1 MHAVLYTHQL
11 EPITV
16 VDIPL
21 WLWDRLARGEWVV
34 LAVMERVRFGPNM
47 VDVTTPAPRRVEIFG
62 ERLIRREHE
71 TLMLF
76 TADEENALMLK
87 AEFLPGQRGELR
99 DRQRSAFAAGFL
111 EALQVFNAQDP
122 KTEK

>member
-16 VDIPL
+16 VDIPM
-21 WLWDRLARGEWVV
+21 WLWERLAQGQTIR
-34 LAVMERVRFGPNM
+34 LAVMESPSLVPTDSPPDYRPLKM
-47 VDVTTPAPRRVEIFG
+47 VEIFG
-62 ERLIRREHE
+62 ERIRRRGHE

-76 TADEENALMLK
+76 TADEENAMLLK

-99 DRQRSAFAAGFL
+99 DRVRGAFAAGFL
-111 EALQVFNAQDP
+111 KALQEFGA
-122 KTEK
+122 